1 MAYIIIL
8 AGSFLLAAILTWG
21 LLPGI
26 KKKRSASKNEKLS
39 ENTDR
44 TGMGSVLLVCVGIW
58 VVTALLIS
66 AVYWMIP
73 EGTLMKE
80 ASGKADA
87 TAEEAGREDY
97 RNEKWHFTL
106 DIPESWEGKYQV
118 CEEEDT
124 IRFLQTATYEK
135 YGTGTGCLF
144 YITCIEGTK
153 TQEEVDAMV
162 DGAFSRPIIMQSDK
176 VTYVYGMPTD
186 VQYPIWTD
194 ADAEDAEIAE
204 EYEKMATDI
213 TYIIESIRPLAE

>member
-8 AGSFLLAAILTWG
+8 AGSFLLAAILAWG

-44 TGMGSVLLVCVGIW
+44 TGRGSALLVCMGIW
-58 VVTALLIS
+58 IVTALLIS
-66 AVYWMIP
+66 AVYRMIP
-73 EGTLMKE
+73 EGTLMEE
-80 ASGKADA
+80 ASGKAD
-87 TAEEAGREDY
+87 TTVEETGKEGY

-153 TQEEVDAMV
+153 TQEKVDAMV
-162 DGAFSRPIIMQSDK
+162 DGAFPRPIIMQGDK

-186 VQYPIWTD
+186 VQYPIWVD
-194 ADAEDAEIAE
+194 VDAEDAEIAG